1 VRTYCSVKPRNQDTI
16 GCLFQEMHTIEPFTG
31 WLKHYDSAL
40 DNQSPFY
47 GKEYNYDLYEQ
58 TIYGYYIDPGWDSFG
73 SETLYSKIL
82 FADYT
87 EKFVVIEMIGE
98 WNDAINNDIM
108 TFKRGLLESLEE
120 TGINKFI
127 IIGENVFNFHG
138 SDDCYYEEWFEE
150 VEDGWIA
157 FINFPDFLQDEFKK
171 YHVDQYVNMGG
182 TLQIENWRTMTPHRF
197 YEVVNGF
204 IQRRLN

>member
-1 VRTYCSVKPRNQDTI
+1 
-16 GCLFQEMHTIEPFTG
+16 MHTIEPFSG
-31 WLKHYDSAL
+31 WLKYYDPSS
-40 DNQSPFY
+40 DDQSPFF

-73 SETLYSKIL
+73 SETLYAKIL
-82 FADYT
+82 YADYT

-98 WNDAINNDIM
+98 WNDTINNDIM
-108 TFKRGLLESLEE
+108 TFKRGLIEVLEA

-138 SDDCYYEEWFEE
+138 SDDSYYEEWFED

-157 FINFPDFLQDEFKK
+157 FVSFPQFLQDELKR

-182 TLQIENWRTMTPHRF
+182 TLQIDNWRTLNPLQF
-197 YEVVNGF
+197 YELVNGL